1 MTASTH
7 GTRVAVD
14 VGGTFTDVVS
24 LDPVAGVLR
33 VDKVETTPSDPAAG
47 VLHALAKIGAP
58 PSTVAYFVHGTT
70 LALNAL
76 LTRTGAKVAIVT
88 TAGFRDI
95 FELGRTDRE
104 PMYDLTYRKPAP
116 LVPRSL
122 AFEVGERMTW
132 NGTVLRPVD
141 EASVVAVAAQ
151 LRASGVDSVAVSLL
165 HSYANPTHE
174 LEVGAILSRELPGCD
189 VTLSHQL
196 LREYREYE
204 RTSTAVLDAYVKPVV
219 RAYLARLE
227 GELAGQGFVGRFLMT
242 RSGGGTMTVE
252 AAKER
257 PVNLVLS
264 GPAGGVIGAAAFAE
278 LIGEP
283 NVITLDMG
291 GTSLDAS
298 IIVDGQPV
306 LTRDARFQGLPVSL
320 PALDI
325 NTIGAGGGSI
335 AWLDDGNHLQV
346 GPRSAGADPG
356 PAAYGRGG
364 TNATVTDAALVLG
377 YLGTDTALGGELRL
391 DRGLAQAALG
401 PLAAAMGLSPEAVAA
416 GILRITTTRVTGAVR
431 EITVERGHVPGD
443 FALFSFGG
451 GGGLIAADVARELGV
466 PRVVVPPGPGA
477 FCALGMLFADVVHD
491 AARTWVLTLSGV
503 DTAALDAAY
512 QELEAGVIAGLATDG
527 FADDDRALTRS
538 ADLRYQ
544 GQEHS
549 VSIAL
554 PPGRMDAEA
563 VSALTEAFGVAHLTL
578 YGHRVNDP
586 IELVTLRVRG
596 IGRVPR
602 PELPR
607 IAGPAGGGA
616 AHDGIVGTRR
626 VNGAGGPHDYKIVS
640 RSSLTAGSVVTGPAI
655 VEEHTA
661 TTVLHPG
668 DVGRVGTYGELDITI
683 APGVAHHG

>member
-1 MTASTH
+1 MS
-7 GTRVAVD
+7 GEERRTRVAVD

-24 LDPVAGVLR
+24 LDPAAGTLK
-33 VDKVETTPSDPAAG
+33 VDKVETVPGDPASG

-58 PSTVAYFVHGTT
+58 PESVAYFVHGTT

-88 TAGFRDI
+88 TEGFRDVFI
-95 FELGRTDRE
+95 LGRTDRE
-104 PMYDLTYRKPAP
+104 PMYDLTHRKPAP

-122 AFEVGERMTW
+122 AFEVGERMLW
-132 NGTVLRPVD
+132 NGTALRPVD
-141 EASVVAVAAQ
+141 AASVRAAAARIRDAGVAA
-151 LRASGVDSVAVSLL
+151 VAVSLL
-165 HSYANPTHE
+165 HSYANPAHE
-174 LEVGAILSRELPGCD
+174 LEVGAILTAELPGVE

-227 GELAGQGFVGRFLMT
+227 DELAGQGFDGHFLLT
-242 RSGGGTMTVE
+242 RSGGGTMTVD
-252 AAKER
+252 AAKDR

-264 GPAGGVIGAAAFAE
+264 GPAGGVIGAQAFGA

-283 NVITLDMG
+283 NLITLDMG
-291 GTSLDAS
+291 GTSLDAA
-298 IIVDGQPV
+298 IIIDGQPV
-306 LTRDARFQGLPVSL
+306 LTRDATFQGLPVSL

-335 AWLDDGNHLQV
+335 AWMDDGDHLQV

-391 DRGLAQAALG
+391 DKALARTALEPIAG
-401 PLAAAMGLSPEAVAA
+401 AMSLTPEEVAA
-416 GILRITTTRVTGAVR
+416 GILRITTTRITGAVR
-431 EITVERGHVPGD
+431 EITVERGHVPAD
-443 FALFSFGG
+443 FAILSFGG

-466 PRVVVPPGPGA
+466 PRVIVPPGPGA

-491 AARTWVLTLSGV
+491 TARTWIAVLGT
-503 DTAALDAAY
+503 LDAATLAAAY
-512 QELEAGVIAGLATDG
+512 GELETATIAQLADEG
-527 FADDDRALTRS
+527 FDPADRTLTRS

-549 VSIAL
+549 VNIPIPAGVL
-554 PPGRMDAEA
+554 DAATIEA
-563 VSALTEAFGVAHLTL
+563 TVEAFGQAHLAL
-578 YGHRVNDP
+578 YGHRVDDP
-586 IELVTLRVRG
+586 IEVVTIRVRG
-596 IGRVPR
+596 TGRVPR

-607 IAGPAGGGA
+607 ASGPAGGPA
-616 AHDGIVGTRR
+616 PDGVVGTRR
-626 VNGAGGPHDYKIVS
+626 FAAGGQAHDYQVVH
-640 RSSLTAGSVVTGPAI
+640 RALLTAGSVVHGPAI

-668 DVGRVGTYGELDITI
+668 DVGRVGTWGELDIRI
-683 APGVAHHG
+683 APGVAQHG

>member
-1 MTASTH
+1 VTGSAH

-33 VDKVETTPSDPAAG
+33 VDKVETVPSDPAAG
-47 VLHALAKIGAP
+47 VLHAFAKIGAP
-58 PSTVAYFVHGTT
+58 PAAVAYFVHGTT

-88 TAGFRDI
+88 TAGFRDVFI
-95 FELGRTDRE
+95 LGRTDRE
-104 PMYDLTYRKPAP
+104 PMYDLKFRKPAP

-122 AFEVGERMTW
+122 AFEVQERMTW
-132 NGTVLRPVD
+132 NGTPLRPVD
-141 EASVVAVAAQ
+141 AASVRNVAAQ
-151 LRASGVDSVAVSLL
+151 LRQSGVGSVAVSLL
-165 HSYANPTHE
+165 HSYANPAHE
-174 LEVGAILSRELPGCD
+174 LEVGEILRAELPGVD

-219 RAYLARLE
+219 RAYLTRLE
-227 GELAGQGFVGRFLMT
+227 GELASQGFTGRFLMT
-242 RSGGGTMTVE
+242 RSGGGTMTVD

-264 GPAGGVIGAAAFAE
+264 GPAGGVVGSAAFAD
-278 LIGEP
+278 LIGER

-298 IIVDGQPV
+298 IIIDGEPV

-335 AWLDDGNHLQV
+335 AWMDDGDHLQV

-364 TNATVTDAALVLG
+364 RNATVTDAALVLG

-391 DRGLAQAALG
+391 DRDLARAALE
-401 PLAAAMGLSPEAVAA
+401 PLAAAMSLSPEAVAA
-416 GILRITTTRVTGAVR
+416 GILRITTTRITGAVR
-431 EITVERGHVPGD
+431 EITVERGHVPSD
-443 FALFSFGG
+443 FVLFSFGG
-451 GGGLIAADVARELGV
+451 GGGLVAADVARELGV

-491 AARTWVLTLSGV
+491 AARTWVLSLKGV
-503 DTAALDAAY
+503 DTDALDAAY
-512 QELEAGVIAGLATDG
+512 QELEAGAVAGLETDG
-527 FADDDRALTRS
+527 FAETDRSTTRS

-544 GQEHS
+544 GQEHT
-549 VSIAL
+549 VNIAL
-554 PPGRMDAEA
+554 PTGRLDA
-563 VSALTEAFGVAHLTL
+563 SALATLNEAFGVAHLTL
-578 YGHRVNDP
+578 YGHRTNDP

-596 IGRVPR
+596 VGRVPR

-607 IAGPAGGGA
+607 VAIAAGEA
-616 AHDGIVGTRR
+616 PDGIVATRR
-626 VNGAGGPHDYKIVS
+626 VQGAGVAHDYQVVA
-640 RSSLTAGSVVTGPAI
+640 RAALTAGSVVTGPAI

-683 APGVAHHG
+683 APGVAQHG